1 MFLGDYIKRGIHT
14 IQNASVQVKA
24 SMAFMAVNFM
34 QKGISFLT
42 APIFTRLLTTNEY
55 GVITI
60 YSSWLDVIGIFAM
73 FGLYNNVYC
82 RGILEFK
89 EDQKNFTFSLLSLSN
104 IITLLTFAVVWM
116 VNKYLFT
123 FLEVPDT
130 LIFFMFFSFLLEPAF
145 EFWKTDQRFDYKYKL
160 LCVFML
166 LVMFFSPLLSIA
178 GIFLFPGHKVEA
190 RIIGAQVVTLL
201 ISLGCYF
208 YETTAARGLPKI
220 KYWKYALSYNI
231 PLIPYFLS
239 SYVLSSSD
247 RLMIGY
253 FWGEDKAGI
262 YGIAYTMSAVANI
275 VWTSINAT
283 LVPTIYKRCDDGR
296 RGTLSNLIIPII
308 AGYGAVCVLIML
320 LSPEIIRFLAPSSY
334 GEGMYIIPVIVGGVF
349 YMSIFSVFSNLIY
362 YEKKPKY
369 VMGAGVAAA
378 VVNIIL
384 NFIFIPLCG
393 YFAAGYTTLA
403 AYLLQV
409 AWSYIAVR
417 KVTGESVYDMKKM
430 SLIGGIV
437 LFMSVFSQFLYP
449 YTWIRWGLL
458 LVIGCLVWK
467 NRKILLE
474 GVFGAKVQVDKE

>member
-1 MFLGDYIKRGIHT
+1 MKGFIKKGIQAFHGM
-14 IQNASVQVKA
+14 SVQVKA
-24 SMAFMAVNFM
+24 SAAFMAVNFM

-42 APIFTRLLTTNEY
+42 APIFTRLLTTEEY

-89 EDQKNFTFSLLSLSN
+89 EDKRNFTFSLLSLSN
-104 IITLLTFAVVWM
+104 LITLLVFLIVWT
-116 VNKYLFT
+116 VNKH
-123 FLEVPDT
+123 FLHFLDVPDT
-130 LIFFMFFSFLLEPAF
+130 LILFMFFSFLLEPAF

-160 LCVFML
+160 LCFFMA
-166 LVMFFSPLLSIA
+166 LVMVFAPAASIA
-178 GIFLFPGHKVEA
+178 GIFLFPEHKIEA
-190 RIIGAQVVTLL
+190 RIIGAQIVTLVL
-201 ISLGCYF
+201 SAGCYF
-208 YETTAARGLPKI
+208 HEVWGSKGPPKI
-220 KYWKYALSYNI
+220 IYWKYALAYNL

-253 FWGEDKAGI
+253 YWGEDKAGI

-275 VWTSINAT
+275 VWSSINAT
-283 LVPTIYKRCDDGR
+283 LVPTIYKRCDEGR
-296 RGTLSNLIIPII
+296 RHTLSDLIIPII
-308 AGYGAVCVLIML
+308 AGYSGVCILIML

-349 YMSIFSVFSNLIY
+349 YMSIFSIFSNIIY
-362 YEKKPKY
+362 YEKKPKF

-378 VVNIIL
+378 VL
-384 NFIFIPLCG
+384 NMVLNLIFIPVLG

-409 AWSYIAVR
+409 AWSYTAVR
-417 KVTGESVYDMKKM
+417 KVTGESVYDMKR
-430 SLIGGIV
+430 LGTIGLLV
-437 LFMSVFSQFLYP
+437 LGMSVFSPLLYP
-449 YTWIRWGLL
+449 FTWIRWGLL
-458 LVIGCLVWK
+458 ALIFVLIWK
-467 NRKILLE
+467 KRELLLGGLFGDKRKMGE
-474 GVFGAKVQVDKE
+474 K

>member
-1 MFLGDYIKRGIHT
+1 MRGLLKKGWHT
-14 IQNASVQVKA
+14 FEQMSVQVKA

-42 APIFTRLLTTNEY
+42 APIFTRLLTTQEY

-89 EDQKNFTFSLLSLSN
+89 EDKKNFTFSLLALSN
-104 IITLLTFAVVWM
+104 VITLLVFLVVWTCR
-116 VNKYLFT
+116 KYT
-123 FLEVPDT
+123 NSFLNVPDT
-130 LIFFMFFSFLLEPAF
+130 LVFFMFFTFLLEPAF
-145 EFWKTDQRFDYKYKL
+145 EFWKTDQRFAYKYKL

-166 LVMFFSPLLSIA
+166 LVMVFAPLISIA
-178 GIFLFPGHKVEA
+178 GIFAFPEHKVEA
-190 RIIGAQVVTLL
+190 RLIGAQMVTLL
-201 ISLGCYF
+201 LSSGCYL
-208 YETTAARGLPKI
+208 YETIQAKGCPKI
-220 KYWKYALSYNI
+220 TYWKYAISYNL

-239 SYVLSSSD
+239 SYILSSSD

-253 FWGEDKAGI
+253 FWGEGKAGI

-275 VWTSINAT
+275 VWSSINAT
-283 LVPTIYKRCDDGR
+283 LVPTIYKRCDEGR
-296 RGTLSNLIIPII
+296 RGTLSDLLLPII
-308 AGYGAVCVLIML
+308 AGYGGVCALIML

-349 YMSIFSVFSNLIY
+349 YMSIFSIFSNIIY
-362 YEKKPKY
+362 YEKKPKL

-378 VVNIIL
+378 ITNFIL
-384 NFIFIPLCG
+384 NLIFIPTLG

-409 AWSYIAVR
+409 VWSYLAVR
-417 KVTGESVYDMKKM
+417 KATGESVYDMKKLGSIGIM
-430 SLIGGIV
+430 VLIMAIFV
-437 LFMSVFSQFLYP
+437 PFFYSF
-449 YTWIRWGLL
+449 TWIRWGLL
-458 LVIGCLVWK
+458 LLGILWIWK
-467 NRKILLE
+467 KRALILGGILH
-474 GVFGAKVQVDKE
+474 GKQNMDKK

>member
-1 MFLGDYIKRGIHT
+1 MLIGNYLKKGMNL
-14 IQNASVQVKA
+14 IQNSSVQVKA

-42 APIFTRLLTTNEY
+42 APIFTRLLTTSEY

-89 EDQKNFTFSLLSLSN
+89 NDQKKFTFSLLSLSN
-104 IITLLTFAVVWM
+104 IITLITFAVVWII
-116 VNKYLFT
+116 NKYIFT
-123 FLEVPDT
+123 FLDVPDT

-145 EFWKTDQRFDYKYKL
+145 EFWKTDQRFAYKYKL

-166 LVMFFSPLLSIA
+166 LVMIFSPILSVA
-178 GIFLFPGHKVEA
+178 GIFLFPSYKVEA
-190 RIIGAQVVTLL
+190 RIIGAQLVTLL
-201 ISLGCYF
+201 ISLGCYL
-208 YETTAARGLPKI
+208 YEVKVAHGLPKI
-220 KYWKYALSYNI
+220 SYWKYALAYNI
-231 PLIPYFLS
+231 PLLPYFLS
-239 SYVLSSSD
+239 TYVLSSSD

-283 LVPTIYKRCDDGR
+283 LVPTIYKRCDEGR
-296 RGTLSNLIIPII
+296 RGSLSKLVIPII
-308 AGYGAVCVLIML
+308 AGYGAVCILIML
-320 LSPEIIRFLAPSSY
+320 LSPEIIWFLAPSSY

-349 YMSIFSVFSNLIY
+349 YMSIFSIFSNIIY

-378 VVNIIL
+378 IVNIIL
-384 NFIFIPLCG
+384 NYIFIPLCG
-393 YFAAGYTTLA
+393 YFAAGYTTLV

-409 AWSYIAVR
+409 VWSYIAVR
-417 KVTGESVYDMKKM
+417 KITGESVYDMKKLGIIGLSVLVM
-430 SLIGGIV
+430 SI
-437 LFMSVFSQFLYP
+437 FSQFLYP

-458 LVIGCLVWK
+458 MVIGLVIWK

-474 GVFGAKVQVDKE
+474 GIFGAKS

>member
-1 MFLGDYIKRGIHT
+1 MKRFIKKGLQT
-14 IQNASVQVKA
+14 FQQMSVQVKA
-24 SMAFMAVNFM
+24 SVAFMAVNFM

-42 APIFTRLLTTNEY
+42 APIFTRLLTTEEY

-89 EDQKNFTFSLLSLSN
+89 EDKKNFTFSLLSLSN
-104 IITLLTFAVVWM
+104 LITLLVFAVVWIT
-116 VNKYLFT
+116 NKY
-123 FLEVPDT
+123 FLHFLNVPDT

-160 LCVFML
+160 LCFFMI
-166 LVMFFSPLLSIA
+166 LVMVFAPAASIA
-178 GIFLFPGHKVEA
+178 GIFLFPEHKIEA
-190 RIIGAQVVTLL
+190 RIIGAQLITLL
-201 ISLGCYF
+201 LSAGCYL
-208 YETTAARGLPKI
+208 YEAACSDKRPKVS
-220 KYWKYALSYNI
+220 YWKYAVSYNL

-275 VWTSINAT
+275 VWSSINAT
-283 LVPTIYKRCDDGR
+283 LVPTIYKRCDEGR
-296 RGTLSNLIIPII
+296 RRTLSELIVPII
-308 AGYGAVCVLIML
+308 AGYGGVCILIML
-320 LSPEIIRFLAPSSY
+320 LSPEIIWFLAPASY

-349 YMSIFSVFSNLIY
+349 YMSIFSIFSNIIY
-362 YEKKPKY
+362 YEKKPKF

-378 VVNIIL
+378 VANLIL
-384 NFIFIPLCG
+384 NLIFIPTLG

-417 KVTGESVYDMKKM
+417 KVTGESVYDMKK
-430 SLIGGIV
+430 LGIIGLLV
-437 LFMSVFSQFLYP
+437 LAMSVFSPLLYP
-449 YTWIRWGLL
+449 FTWVRWGLL
-458 LVIGCLVWK
+458 VLIFVLIWVKRELLLGGLFGDK
-467 NRKILLE
+467 RKMGE
-474 GVFGAKVQVDKE
+474 K

>member
-1 MFLGDYIKRGIHT
+1 MKQLIKKGLQT
-14 IQNASVQVKA
+14 FNQMSVQVKA
-24 SMAFMAVNFM
+24 SAAFMAVNFM

-42 APIFTRLLTTNEY
+42 SPIFTRLLTTEEY

-89 EDQKNFTFSLLSLSN
+89 EDKKNFTFSLLSLSN
-104 IITLLTFAVVWM
+104 VITLLVFAVVWIT
-116 VNKYLFT
+116 NKYVFR
-123 FLEVPDT
+123 FLDVPDL

-160 LCVFML
+160 LCFFMI
-166 LVMFFSPLLSIA
+166 LVMIFAPAASIA
-178 GIFLFPGHKVEA
+178 GIFLFPEHKVEA
-190 RIIGAQVVTLL
+190 RIIGAQLITLIL
-201 ISLGCYF
+201 SAGCYV
-208 YETTAARGLPKI
+208 YEVRCSGKRPKMQ
-220 KYWKYALSYNI
+220 YWKYAVAYNL

-275 VWTSINAT
+275 VWSSINAT
-283 LVPTIYKRCDDGR
+283 LVPTIYKRCDEGR
-296 RGTLSNLIIPII
+296 RHTLSDLIIPII
-308 AGYGAVCVLIML
+308 AGYGGVCILIML
-320 LSPEIIRFLAPSSY
+320 LSPEIIWFLAPASY

-349 YMSIFSVFSNLIY
+349 YMSIFSIFSNIIY
-362 YEKKPKY
+362 YEKKPKL
-369 VMGAGVAAA
+369 VMGAGVAGAA
-378 VVNIIL
+378 ANLIL
-384 NFIFIPLCG
+384 NLIFIPTMG

-409 AWSYIAVR
+409 VWSYIAVR
-417 KVTGESVYDMKKM
+417 KATGESVYDMKKLGMIGLLVLVM
-430 SLIGGIV
+430 SIGSP
-437 LFMSVFSQFLYP
+437 LLYP
-449 YTWIRWGLL
+449 YTWLRWGLL
-458 LVIGCLVWK
+458 VLIFVLIWVKRDLLLGGLLGDKWK
-467 NRKILLE
+467 MGK
-474 GVFGAKVQVDKE
+474 K